1 MEIEK
6 EFYMINLDSI
16 KTQLLETE
24 SIYSS
29 TMGNMMREWDTPE
42 RREQVI
48 EAISTC
54 EDAASFFRLM

>member
-1 MEIEK
+1 
-6 EFYMINLDSI
+6 MINLDSI